1 MAVTDNNSFT
11 MADLEVMQAAWLAET
26 EKIEAGID
34 WEHIPAE
41 PDNEQ

>member
-1 MAVTDNNSFT
+1 MVVNDNISFT

-34 WEHIPAE
+34 MEHIPAE
-41 PDNEQ
+41 PDNQQ

>member
-1 MAVTDNNSFT
+1 MIVTDESMT
-11 MADLEVMQAAWLAET
+11 KADLEVMQAAWLAET

-34 WEHIPAE
+34 MEHIPAE